1 MANYYGTGITNYF
14 AVKDTAAFK
23 AALEPHPFSVYDDA
37 KSGKVTVVSN
47 DPDGSGSLDYIDWD
61 TDEEWVLAEQ
71 IVPHL
76 ADGEVAVLIHV
87 GHLKAAY
94 VSGYAIAVHSDGRTV
109 EVNLESEIMARAS
122 EALGVQNINSPSN

>member
-23 AALEPHPFSVYDDA
+23 AALEPHPFAVYEDA
-37 KSGKVTVVSN
+37 RSGKVTVVSA
-47 DPDGSGSLDYIDWD
+47 DPDESGSLDCMDWD

-76 ADGEVAVLIHV
+76 QDGEVAVLIHV

-94 VSGYAIAVHSDGRTV
+94 VSGFAVAVHSDGRTV
-109 EVNLESEIMARAS
+109 DVNLETEIMTRAS
-122 EALGVQNINSPSN
+122 KAFGVQNISSPSN